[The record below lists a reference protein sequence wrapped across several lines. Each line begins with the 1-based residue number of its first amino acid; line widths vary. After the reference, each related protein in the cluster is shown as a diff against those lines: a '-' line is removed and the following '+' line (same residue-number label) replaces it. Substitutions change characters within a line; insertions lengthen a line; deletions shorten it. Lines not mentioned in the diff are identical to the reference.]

1 MCIVVDIQNILWR
14 KINST
19 LISFSSKAWTIPTN
33 VCFNKRKFSAHIL
46 TVLLADPILKQ
57 VPLIKNPSYQP
68 PKAIS
73 LRTNYSK
80 LLPTLS
86 HTVVPPNLN
95 ITKEDIDKWLNE
107 IDEYKTMIANEQK
120 TDSSVANY
128 EKWIKSKAPKLHLDL
143 ITTFLRQK
151 VKMYFV

>member
-1 MCIVVDIQNILWR
+1 MDDTD
-14 KINST
+14 K
-19 LISFSSKAWTIPTN
+19 P
-33 VCFNKRKFSAHIL
+33 
-46 TVLLADPILKQ
+46 DPILKQ

-95 ITKEDIDKWLNE
+95 ITKEDIDKWSNE

-120 TDSSVANY
+120 TDSSVVNY
-128 EKWIKSKAPKLHLDL
+128 EKWIKEQSTKVAPGFDYDILTPK
-143 ITTFLRQK
+143 K
-151 VKMYFV
+151 